1 MDYIN
6 MFANPGSHD
15 SEAHWHYVS
24 CGLSDLHGDARVHPP
39 IQSPEQP
46 SGYGFE
52 LSFRLRKE
60 AGQNSPPTWP
70 ASLLNSIA
78 KYVFDSENKLV
89 PGDHINWG
97 KPLDLSNS
105 LLKHLLVTRDPQ
117 IDPLQ
122 TRLGR
127 VTFLQLVG
135 ITDEELKA
143 VQRWN
148 GPGLSRLLELSPETG
163 GSLGVTNVYRRGLF
177 DIRPEAGQAVDR
189 GIATEGSNLCGM
201 AAMIDWAEQDLVDN
215 RAGGLSNW
223 DSLAQQ
229 CDRLIESD
237 YNSRVSYPKSV
248 SLLCNLETARY
259 LPLCVHGRLKHG
271 YHFTLK
277 SVLKD
282 TAVTFVVSK
291 VAGTLVN
298 PDRPFAAQGTWLQVS
313 AGKYLGNFFS

>member
-1 MDYIN
+1 MTSAAPEEGRGGPVPPGLVAIISTLQRLYPNQRNPAQVTAVVKYWLGGPDPLDYIN
-6 MFANPGSHD
+6 MFANPGGQD

-39 IQSPEQP
+39 PISPDQP

-52 LSFRLRKE
+52 LTFRLRKE
-60 AGQNSPPTWP
+60 PGQNSPPTWP
-70 ASLLNSIA
+70 ANLLNSIA
-78 KYVFDSENKLV
+78 KYVFNSENKLV

-97 KPLDLSNS
+97 KPLDMSNS

-117 IDPLQ
+117 VEPLQ

-135 ITDEELKA
+135 ITDQELEA

-148 GPGLSRLLELSPETG
+148 GPGVSRLLELSPETG

-177 DIRPEAGQAVDR
+177 DIKPEASHAVER

-201 AAMIDWAEQDLVDN
+201 AAMIDWAEQEVVDN
-215 RAGGLSNW
+215 RLGRADPPGQGLGPLNNW

-229 CDRLIESD
+229 CDR
-237 YNSRVSYPKSV
+237 SV
-248 SLLCNLETARY
+248 
-259 LPLCVHGRLKHG
+259 
-271 YHFTLK
+271 
-277 SVLKD
+277 
-282 TAVTFVVSK
+282 
-291 VAGTLVN
+291 
-298 PDRPFAAQGTWLQVS
+298 
-313 AGKYLGNFFS
+313 

>member
-39 IQSPEQP
+39 IQSPDQP

-97 KPLDLSNS
+97 KPLDGSNS

-117 IDPLQ
+117 IAPLQ

-135 ITDEELKA
+135 ITEEELKA

-163 GSLGVTNVYRRGLF
+163 GSLGVTNIYRRGLF
-177 DIRPEAGQAVDR
+177 DIRPEAGQAVER

-201 AAMIDWAEQDLVDN
+201 AAMIDWAEPELVDN
-215 RAGGLSNW
+215 RAGGPSQGPGALSNW

-229 CDRLIESD
+229 CDRS
-237 YNSRVSYPKSV
+237 
-248 SLLCNLETARY
+248 ARLGLPPV
-259 LPLCVHGRLKHG
+259 LPL
-271 YHFTLK
+271 
-277 SVLKD
+277 
-282 TAVTFVVSK
+282 
-291 VAGTLVN
+291 
-298 PDRPFAAQGTWLQVS
+298 
-313 AGKYLGNFFS
+313 

>member
-201 AAMIDWAEQDLVDN
+201 AAIIDWAEQEAVDN
-215 RAGGLSNW
+215 RVGPDLQPGQPGPLNNW

-229 CDRLIESD
+229 CDR
-237 YNSRVSYPKSV
+237 SV
-248 SLLCNLETARY
+248 
-259 LPLCVHGRLKHG
+259 
-271 YHFTLK
+271 
-277 SVLKD
+277 
-282 TAVTFVVSK
+282 
-291 VAGTLVN
+291 
-298 PDRPFAAQGTWLQVS
+298 
-313 AGKYLGNFFS
+313 